1 MSRNADVS
9 EPTTVWVNAR
19 FLERPVT
26 GVERVARELLG
37 VIATQHLDDDGYW
50 FDGNRRFRFRL
61 IAPAATSMLSPWQN
75 LRLERAGVLNGH
87 AWEQLDLPLRTR
99 GDWLVSLCNTG
110 PLLKRRHILFLH
122 DAQPFVIPDNFSLAF
137 RLWYRLLFNVA
148 GRSSR
153 HILVNSFFT
162 RRELY
167 RHVGLRTE
175 KMTLCY
181 PGSEHACS
189 DEVGASEP
197 LRFDL
202 PEQPFLL
209 AVASANPNKNFDA
222 VVRALHV
229 LGATA
234 PPCVIVGR
242 TDQRQ
247 FGNVIFDSERV
258 THLGY
263 VSDEDLLALYRQ
275 ALCLVFPSFYEG
287 FGLPPLEAMAAGC
300 PVITSRSSAMPEIC
314 GTAAEYCDPRDYRSL
329 AGAIR
334 RVSESAARRTAMIES
349 GLLRAR
355 MFSWRMSGQ
364 RVLELIANTAT
375 TNRRVAAT
383 ERAGKS
389 ERRLHVTDAP
399 SLPGSH
405 TWSGRERLDLPPVP
419 PEPASVGRARV
430 ALSALRRRGV

>member
-1 MSRNADVS
+1 MSPKAAAC
-9 EPTTVWVNAR
+9 EPTTVWINAR
-19 FLERPVT
+19 FLDRPVT

-37 VIATQHLDDDGYW
+37 VIATQCLDDDGCW
-50 FDGNRRFRFRL
+50 FDGNRCFRFRL
-61 IAPAATSMLSPWQN
+61 IAPASTSTPSPWPN
-75 LRLERAGVLNGH
+75 LHLERAGTLAGH

-99 GDWLVSLCNTG
+99 GDWLLSLCNTG

-122 DAQPFVIPDNFSLAF
+122 DAQPFVIPGNFSLAF

-162 RRELY
+162 RRELH
-167 RHVGLRTE
+167 RHVGLRVD

-181 PGSEHACS
+181 PGSEHVCDGWEEPS
-189 DEVGASEP
+189 RP
-197 LRFDL
+197 LRFEL

-229 LGATA
+229 LGEAA

-247 FGNVIFDSERV
+247 FANVILDPDRV

-263 VSDEDLLALYRQ
+263 VCDEELFALYQR

-300 PVITSRSSAMPEIC
+300 PVITSQTSAMPEIC
-314 GTAAEYCDPRDYRSL
+314 ATAAEYCDPRDYRSL
-329 AGAIR
+329 ARAIR
-334 RVSESAARRTAMIES
+334 RVSKSGARRTAMIES

-355 MFSWRMSGQ
+355 IFSWHMSAY
-364 RVLELIANTAT
+364 RLLETIAKTAGT
-375 TNRRVAAT
+375 YRSVAASGL
-383 ERAGKS
+383 AG
-389 ERRLHVTDAP
+389 
-399 SLPGSH
+399 
-405 TWSGRERLDLPPVP
+405 
-419 PEPASVGRARV
+419 
-430 ALSALRRRGV
+430 